1 MRIKIFYINT
11 TIFKIKYL
19 LFLSKRLILINKIC
33 DTIIMMYNYE
43 RKVNMSHRIVV
54 RKHEKIDYQRSTFFT
69 LAHTHYDKD
78 YYMENHW
85 HNSIEI
91 TYVVKGLK
99 VQQME
104 NKEVIAPAGTLLL
117 VNSGVIHDVDVKK
130 GLEGIVLLIDRNYID
145 HVCPQCI
152 ERGFSLEKEPLAKK
166 KIVDYLFKLVEAY
179 ENNNKVKANII
190 VLEIISVLAEQ
201 LMLEGHYIKEKHDD
215 ESYELVI
222 SIIKYIN
229 QHYQQ
234 KITLDKLALITNYNK
249 SYLSNIFKK
258 KTGITIF
265 EYLRNVRLEH
275 CLSDLKYKN
284 NTIVEIA
291 LNNGFANIQIFNR
304 VFKEVYQMTPKQY
317 REKNKK

>member
-1 MRIKIFYINT
+1 MR
-11 TIFKIKYL
+11 
-19 LFLSKRLILINKIC
+19 
-33 DTIIMMYNYE
+33 E
-43 RKVNMSHRIVV
+43 RIVV
-54 RKHEKIDYQRSTFFT
+54 RKHERINYSKNTFYTLLHTHHDKDNYIDY
-69 LAHTHYDKD
+69 
-78 YYMENHW
+78 HW

-99 VQQME
+99 VQCME
-104 NKEVIAPAGTLLL
+104 DEKIIAPTGTLLL
-117 VNSGVIHDVDVKK
+117 VNSGVIHDIDVKN
-130 GLEGIVLLIDRNYID
+130 GLEGIVLLIDRDYID
-145 HVCPQCI
+145 SICPKCKDH
-152 ERGFSLEKEPLAKK
+152 GFSLKTNLDASKE
-166 KIVDYLFKLVEAY
+166 IIDYLFKLVTAHEK
-179 ENNNKVKANII
+179 NNLLDAHII
-190 VLEIISVLAEQ
+190 VLKIIKILAEK
-201 LMLEGHYIKEKHDD
+201 LIVDGFYIKEKHDD

-304 VFKEVYQMTPKQY
+304 IFKEIYKITPKQY
-317 REKNKK
+317 RKNNI

>member
-1 MRIKIFYINT
+1 MR
-11 TIFKIKYL
+11 
-19 LFLSKRLILINKIC
+19 
-33 DTIIMMYNYE
+33 E
-43 RKVNMSHRIVV
+43 RIVV
-54 RKHEKIDYQRSTFFT
+54 RKHERINYSKNTFYTLLHTHHDKDNYIDY
-69 LAHTHYDKD
+69 
-78 YYMENHW
+78 HW

-99 VQQME
+99 VQCME
-104 NKEVIAPAGTLLL
+104 DEKIIAPTGTLLL
-117 VNSGVIHDVDVKK
+117 VNSGVIHDIDVKN
-130 GLEGIVLLIDRNYID
+130 GLEGIVLLIDRDYID
-145 HVCPQCI
+145 SICPKCKDH
-152 ERGFSLEKEPLAKK
+152 GFSLKTNLDASKE
-166 KIVDYLFKLVEAY
+166 IIDYLFKLVTAHEK
-179 ENNNKVKANII
+179 NNLLDAHII
-190 VLEIISVLAEQ
+190 VLKIIKILAEK
-201 LMLEGHYIKEKHDD
+201 LVVDGFYIKEKHDD

-304 VFKEVYQMTPKQY
+304 IFKEIYKITPKQY
-317 REKNKK
+317 RKKIIYKD

>member
-1 MRIKIFYINT
+1 MR
-11 TIFKIKYL
+11 
-19 LFLSKRLILINKIC
+19 
-33 DTIIMMYNYE
+33 E
-43 RKVNMSHRIVV
+43 RIVV
-54 RKHEKIDYQRSTFFT
+54 RKHERINYSKNTFYTLLHTHHDKDNYIDY
-69 LAHTHYDKD
+69 
-78 YYMENHW
+78 HW

-99 VQQME
+99 VQCME
-104 NKEVIAPAGTLLL
+104 DEKIIAPTGTLLL
-117 VNSGVIHDVDVKK
+117 VNSGVIHDIDVKN
-130 GLEGIVLLIDRNYID
+130 GLEGIVLLIDRDYID
-145 HVCPQCI
+145 SICPKCKDH
-152 ERGFSLEKEPLAKK
+152 GFSLKTNLDASKE
-166 KIVDYLFKLVEAY
+166 IIDYLFKLVTAHEK
-179 ENNNKVKANII
+179 NNLLDAHII
-190 VLEIISVLAEQ
+190 VLKIIKILAEK
-201 LMLEGHYIKEKHDD
+201 LIVDGFYIKEKHDD

-304 VFKEVYQMTPKQY
+304 IFKEIYKITPKQY
-317 REKNKK
+317 RKKTIYKN

>member
-1 MRIKIFYINT
+1 MR
-11 TIFKIKYL
+11 
-19 LFLSKRLILINKIC
+19 
-33 DTIIMMYNYE
+33 E
-43 RKVNMSHRIVV
+43 RIVV
-54 RKHEKIDYQRSTFFT
+54 RKHERINYSKNTFYTLLHTHHDKDNYIDY
-69 LAHTHYDKD
+69 
-78 YYMENHW
+78 HW

-99 VQQME
+99 VQCME
-104 NKEVIAPAGTLLL
+104 DEKIIAPTGTLLL
-117 VNSGVIHDVDVKK
+117 VNSGVIHDIDVKN
-130 GLEGIVLLIDRNYID
+130 GLEGIVLLIDRDYID
-145 HVCPQCI
+145 SICPKCKDH
-152 ERGFSLEKEPLAKK
+152 GFSLKTNLDASKE
-166 KIVDYLFKLVEAY
+166 IIDYLFKLVTAHEK
-179 ENNNKVKANII
+179 NNLLDAHII
-190 VLEIISVLAEQ
+190 VLKIIKILAEK
-201 LMLEGHYIKEKHDD
+201 LIVDGFYIKEKHDD

-304 VFKEVYQMTPKQY
+304 VFKEIYKITPKQY
-317 REKNKK
+317 RKNNI

>member
-1 MRIKIFYINT
+1 MR
-11 TIFKIKYL
+11 
-19 LFLSKRLILINKIC
+19 
-33 DTIIMMYNYE
+33 E
-43 RKVNMSHRIVV
+43 RIVV
-54 RKHEKIDYQRSTFFT
+54 RKHERINYSKNTFYTLLHTHHDKDNYIDY
-69 LAHTHYDKD
+69 
-78 YYMENHW
+78 HW

-99 VQQME
+99 VQCME
-104 NKEVIAPAGTLLL
+104 DEKIIAPTGTLLL
-117 VNSGVIHDVDVKK
+117 VNSGVIHDIDVKN
-130 GLEGIVLLIDRNYID
+130 GLEGIVLLIDRDYID
-145 HVCPQCI
+145 SICPKCKDH
-152 ERGFSLEKEPLAKK
+152 GFSLKTNLDASKE
-166 KIVDYLFKLVEAY
+166 IIDYLFKLVTAHEK
-179 ENNNKVKANII
+179 NNLLDAHII
-190 VLEIISVLAEQ
+190 VLKIIKILAEK
-201 LMLEGHYIKEKHDD
+201 LIVDGFYIKEKHDD

-304 VFKEVYQMTPKQY
+304 IFKEIYKITPKQY
-317 REKNKK
+317 RKKQYIKILLC

>member
-1 MRIKIFYINT
+1 MR
-11 TIFKIKYL
+11 
-19 LFLSKRLILINKIC
+19 
-33 DTIIMMYNYE
+33 E
-43 RKVNMSHRIVV
+43 RIVV
-54 RKHEKIDYQRSTFFT
+54 RKHERINYSKNTFYTLLHTHHDKDNYIDY
-69 LAHTHYDKD
+69 
-78 YYMENHW
+78 HW

-99 VQQME
+99 VQCME
-104 NKEVIAPAGTLLL
+104 DEKIIAPTGTLLL
-117 VNSGVIHDVDVKK
+117 VNSGVIHDIDVKN
-130 GLEGIVLLIDRNYID
+130 GLEGIVLLIDRDYID
-145 HVCPQCI
+145 SICPKCKDH
-152 ERGFSLEKEPLAKK
+152 GFSLKTNLDASKE
-166 KIVDYLFKLVEAY
+166 IIDYLFKLVTAHEK
-179 ENNNKVKANII
+179 NNLLDAHII
-190 VLEIISVLAEQ
+190 VLKIIKILAEK
-201 LMLEGHYIKEKHDD
+201 LIVDGFYIKEKHDD

>member
-1 MRIKIFYINT
+1 MR
-11 TIFKIKYL
+11 
-19 LFLSKRLILINKIC
+19 
-33 DTIIMMYNYE
+33 E
-43 RKVNMSHRIVV
+43 RIVV
-54 RKHEKIDYQRSTFFT
+54 RKHERINYSKNTFYTLLHTHHDKDNYIDY
-69 LAHTHYDKD
+69 
-78 YYMENHW
+78 HW

-99 VQQME
+99 VQCME
-104 NKEVIAPAGTLLL
+104 DEKIIAPTGTLLL
-117 VNSGVIHDVDVKK
+117 VNSGVIHDIDVKN
-130 GLEGIVLLIDRNYID
+130 GLEGIVLLIDREYID
-145 HVCPQCI
+145 SICPKCKDH
-152 ERGFSLEKEPLAKK
+152 GFSLKTNLDASKE
-166 KIVDYLFKLVEAY
+166 IIDYLFKLVTAHEK
-179 ENNNKVKANII
+179 NNLLDAHII
-190 VLEIISVLAEQ
+190 VLKIIKILAEK
-201 LMLEGHYIKEKHDD
+201 LIVDGFYIKEKHDD

-304 VFKEVYQMTPKQY
+304 IFKEIYKITPKQY
-317 REKNKK
+317 RKNNI

>member
-1 MRIKIFYINT
+1 MR
-11 TIFKIKYL
+11 
-19 LFLSKRLILINKIC
+19 
-33 DTIIMMYNYE
+33 E
-43 RKVNMSHRIVV
+43 RIVV
-54 RKHEKIDYQRSTFFT
+54 RKHERINYSKNTFYTLLHTHHDKDNYIDY
-69 LAHTHYDKD
+69 
-78 YYMENHW
+78 HW

-99 VQQME
+99 VQCME
-104 NKEVIAPAGTLLL
+104 DEKIIAPTGTLLL
-117 VNSGVIHDVDVKK
+117 VNSGVIHDIDVKN
-130 GLEGIVLLIDRNYID
+130 GLEGIVLLIDRDYID
-145 HVCPQCI
+145 SICPKCKDH
-152 ERGFSLEKEPLAKK
+152 GFSLKTNLDASKE
-166 KIVDYLFKLVEAY
+166 IIDYLFKLVTAHEK
-179 ENNNKVKANII
+179 NNLLDAHII
-190 VLEIISVLAEQ
+190 VLKIIKILAEK
-201 LMLEGHYIKEKHDD
+201 LIVDGFYIKEKHDD

-304 VFKEVYQMTPKQY
+304 IFKEIYKITPKQY
-317 REKNKK
+317 RKKQYI

>member
-1 MRIKIFYINT
+1 M
-11 TIFKIKYL
+11 
-19 LFLSKRLILINKIC
+19 
-33 DTIIMMYNYE
+33 
-43 RKVNMSHRIVV
+43 
-54 RKHEKIDYQRSTFFT
+54 
-69 LAHTHYDKD
+69 
-78 YYMENHW
+78 
-85 HNSIEI
+85 
-91 TYVVKGLK
+91 
-99 VQQME
+99 
-104 NKEVIAPAGTLLL
+104 
-117 VNSGVIHDVDVKK
+117 
-130 GLEGIVLLIDRNYID
+130 IDRDYID
-145 HVCPQCI
+145 SICPKCKDH
-152 ERGFSLEKEPLAKK
+152 GFSLKNNLDASKE
-166 KIVDYLFKLVEAY
+166 IIDYLFKLVTAHEK
-179 ENNNKVKANII
+179 NNLLDAHII
-190 VLEIISVLAEQ
+190 VLKIIKILAEK
-201 LMLEGHYIKEKHDD
+201 LIVDGFYIKEKHDD

-304 VFKEVYQMTPKQY
+304 IFKEIYKITPKQY
-317 REKNKK
+317 RKNNI

>member
-1 MRIKIFYINT
+1 MR
-11 TIFKIKYL
+11 
-19 LFLSKRLILINKIC
+19 
-33 DTIIMMYNYE
+33 E
-43 RKVNMSHRIVV
+43 RIVV
-54 RKHEKIDYQRSTFFT
+54 RKHERINYSKNTFYTLLHTHHDKDNYIDY
-69 LAHTHYDKD
+69 
-78 YYMENHW
+78 HW

-99 VQQME
+99 VQCME
-104 NKEVIAPAGTLLL
+104 DEKIIAPTGTLLL
-117 VNSGVIHDVDVKK
+117 VNSGVIHDIDVKN
-130 GLEGIVLLIDRNYID
+130 GLEGIVLLIDRDYID
-145 HVCPQCI
+145 SICPKCKDH
-152 ERGFSLEKEPLAKK
+152 GFSLKTNLDASKE
-166 KIVDYLFKLVEAY
+166 IIDYLFKLVTAHEK
-179 ENNNKVKANII
+179 NNLLDAHII
-190 VLEIISVLAEQ
+190 VLKIIKILAEK
-201 LMLEGHYIKEKHDD
+201 LIVDGFYIKEKHDD

-304 VFKEVYQMTPKQY
+304 IFKEIYKITPKQY
-317 REKNKK
+317 RKKQYLNYS

>member
-1 MRIKIFYINT
+1 MR
-11 TIFKIKYL
+11 
-19 LFLSKRLILINKIC
+19 
-33 DTIIMMYNYE
+33 E
-43 RKVNMSHRIVV
+43 RIVV
-54 RKHEKIDYQRSTFFT
+54 RKHERINYSKNTFYTLLHTHHDKDNYIDY
-69 LAHTHYDKD
+69 
-78 YYMENHW
+78 HW

-99 VQQME
+99 VQCME
-104 NKEVIAPAGTLLL
+104 DEKIIAPTGTLLL
-117 VNSGVIHDVDVKK
+117 VNSGVIHDIDVKN
-130 GLEGIVLLIDRNYID
+130 GLEGIVLLIDRDYID
-145 HVCPQCI
+145 SICPKCKDH
-152 ERGFSLEKEPLAKK
+152 GFSLKTNLDASKE
-166 KIVDYLFKLVEAY
+166 IIDYLFKLVTAHEK
-179 ENNNKVKANII
+179 NNLLDAHII
-190 VLEIISVLAEQ
+190 VLKIIKILAEK
-201 LMLEGHYIKEKHDD
+201 LIVDGFYIKEKHDD
-215 ESYELVI
+215 ESYELII

-304 VFKEVYQMTPKQY
+304 IFKEIYKITPKQY
-317 REKNKK
+317 RKKQCIKINED

>member
-1 MRIKIFYINT
+1 MR
-11 TIFKIKYL
+11 
-19 LFLSKRLILINKIC
+19 
-33 DTIIMMYNYE
+33 E
-43 RKVNMSHRIVV
+43 RIVV
-54 RKHEKIDYQRSTFFT
+54 RKHERINYSKNTFYTLLHTHHDKDNYIDY
-69 LAHTHYDKD
+69 
-78 YYMENHW
+78 HW

-99 VQQME
+99 VQCME
-104 NKEVIAPAGTLLL
+104 DEKIIAPTGTLLL
-117 VNSGVIHDVDVKK
+117 VNSGVIHDIDVKN
-130 GLEGIVLLIDRNYID
+130 GLEGIVLLVDRDYID
-145 HVCPQCI
+145 SICPKCKDH
-152 ERGFSLEKEPLAKK
+152 GFSLKTNLDASKE
-166 KIVDYLFKLVEAY
+166 IIDYLFKLVTAHEK
-179 ENNNKVKANII
+179 NNLLDAHII
-190 VLEIISVLAEQ
+190 VLKIIKILAEK
-201 LMLEGHYIKEKHDD
+201 LIVDGFYIKEKHDD

-234 KITLDKLALITNYNK
+234 KITLDKLALINNYNK

-304 VFKEVYQMTPKQY
+304 IFKEIYKITPKQY
-317 REKNKK
+317 RKNNI

>member
-1 MRIKIFYINT
+1 MR
-11 TIFKIKYL
+11 
-19 LFLSKRLILINKIC
+19 
-33 DTIIMMYNYE
+33 E
-43 RKVNMSHRIVV
+43 RIVV
-54 RKHEKIDYQRSTFFT
+54 RKHERINYSKNTFYTLLHTHHDKDNYIDY
-69 LAHTHYDKD
+69 
-78 YYMENHW
+78 HW

-99 VQQME
+99 VQCME
-104 NKEVIAPAGTLLL
+104 DEKIIAPTGTLLL
-117 VNSGVIHDVDVKK
+117 VNSGVIHDIDVKN
-130 GLEGIVLLIDRNYID
+130 GLEGIVLLIDRDYID
-145 HVCPQCI
+145 SICPKCKDH
-152 ERGFSLEKEPLAKK
+152 GFSLKTNLDASKE
-166 KIVDYLFKLVEAY
+166 IIDYLFKLVTAHKK
-179 ENNNKVKANII
+179 NNLLDAHII
-190 VLEIISVLAEQ
+190 VLKIIKILAEK
-201 LMLEGHYIKEKHDD
+201 LIVDGFYIKEKHDD

-304 VFKEVYQMTPKQY
+304 IFKEIYKITPKQY
-317 REKNKK
+317 RKNNI

>member
-1 MRIKIFYINT
+1 MR
-11 TIFKIKYL
+11 
-19 LFLSKRLILINKIC
+19 
-33 DTIIMMYNYE
+33 E
-43 RKVNMSHRIVV
+43 RIVV
-54 RKHEKIDYQRSTFFT
+54 RKHERINYSKNTFYTLLHTHHDKDNYIDY
-69 LAHTHYDKD
+69 
-78 YYMENHW
+78 HW

-99 VQQME
+99 VQCME
-104 NKEVIAPAGTLLL
+104 DEKIIAPTGTLLL
-117 VNSGVIHDVDVKK
+117 VNSGVIHDIDVKN
-130 GLEGIVLLIDRNYID
+130 GLEGIVLLIDRDYID
-145 HVCPQCI
+145 SICPKCKDH
-152 ERGFSLEKEPLAKK
+152 GFSLKTNLDASKE
-166 KIVDYLFKLVEAY
+166 IIDYLFKLVTAHEK
-179 ENNNKVKANII
+179 NNLLDAHII
-190 VLEIISVLAEQ
+190 VLKIIKILAEE
-201 LMLEGHYIKEKHDD
+201 LIVDGFYIKEKHDD

-304 VFKEVYQMTPKQY
+304 IFKEIYKITPKQY
-317 REKNKK
+317 RKNNI

>member
-1 MRIKIFYINT
+1 MR
-11 TIFKIKYL
+11 
-19 LFLSKRLILINKIC
+19 
-33 DTIIMMYNYE
+33 E
-43 RKVNMSHRIVV
+43 RIVV
-54 RKHEKIDYQRSTFFT
+54 RKHERINYSKNTFYTLLHTHHDKDNYIDY
-69 LAHTHYDKD
+69 
-78 YYMENHW
+78 HW

-99 VQQME
+99 VQCME
-104 NKEVIAPAGTLLL
+104 DEKSIAPTGTLLL
-117 VNSGVIHDVDVKK
+117 VNSGVIHDIDVKN
-130 GLEGIVLLIDRNYID
+130 GLEGIVLLIDRDYID
-145 HVCPQCI
+145 SICPKCKDH
-152 ERGFSLEKEPLAKK
+152 GFSLKTNLDVSKE
-166 KIVDYLFKLVEAY
+166 IIDYLFKLVTAHEK
-179 ENNNKVKANII
+179 NNLLDAHII
-190 VLEIISVLAEQ
+190 VLKIIKILAEK
-201 LMLEGHYIKEKHDD
+201 LIVDGFYIKEKHDD

-304 VFKEVYQMTPKQY
+304 IFKEIYKITPKQY
-317 REKNKK
+317 RKKQYIKINED

>member
-1 MRIKIFYINT
+1 MR
-11 TIFKIKYL
+11 
-19 LFLSKRLILINKIC
+19 
-33 DTIIMMYNYE
+33 E
-43 RKVNMSHRIVV
+43 RIVV
-54 RKHEKIDYQRSTFFT
+54 RKHERINYSKNTFYTLLHTHHDKDHYIDY
-69 LAHTHYDKD
+69 
-78 YYMENHW
+78 HW

-99 VQQME
+99 VQCME
-104 NKEVIAPAGTLLL
+104 DEKIIAPTGTLLL
-117 VNSGVIHDVDVKK
+117 VNSGVIHDIDVKN
-130 GLEGIVLLIDRNYID
+130 GLEGIVLLIDRDYID
-145 HVCPQCI
+145 SICPKCKDH
-152 ERGFSLEKEPLAKK
+152 GFSLKTNLDASKE
-166 KIVDYLFKLVEAY
+166 IIDYLFKLVTAHEK
-179 ENNNKVKANII
+179 NNLLDAHII
-190 VLEIISVLAEQ
+190 VLKIIKILAEK
-201 LMLEGHYIKEKHDD
+201 LIVDGFYIKEKHDD

-304 VFKEVYQMTPKQY
+304 IFKEIYKITPKQY
-317 REKNKK
+317 RKKQYIKINED

>member
-1 MRIKIFYINT
+1 MR
-11 TIFKIKYL
+11 
-19 LFLSKRLILINKIC
+19 
-33 DTIIMMYNYE
+33 E
-43 RKVNMSHRIVV
+43 RIVV
-54 RKHEKIDYQRSTFFT
+54 RKHERINYSKNTFYTLLHTHHDKDNYIDY
-69 LAHTHYDKD
+69 
-78 YYMENHW
+78 HW

-99 VQQME
+99 VQCME
-104 NKEVIAPAGTLLL
+104 DEKIIAPTGTLLL
-117 VNSGVIHDVDVKK
+117 VNSGVIHDIDVKN
-130 GLEGIVLLIDRNYID
+130 GLEGIVLLIDRDYID
-145 HVCPQCI
+145 SICPKCKDH
-152 ERGFSLEKEPLAKK
+152 GFSLKTNLDASKE
-166 KIVDYLFKLVEAY
+166 IIDYLFKLVTAPEK
-179 ENNNKVKANII
+179 NNLLDAHII
-190 VLEIISVLAEQ
+190 VLKIIKILAEK
-201 LMLEGHYIKEKHDD
+201 LIVDGFYIKEKHDD

-304 VFKEVYQMTPKQY
+304 IFKEIYKITPKQY
-317 REKNKK
+317 RKK

>member
-1 MRIKIFYINT
+1 MR
-11 TIFKIKYL
+11 
-19 LFLSKRLILINKIC
+19 
-33 DTIIMMYNYE
+33 E
-43 RKVNMSHRIVV
+43 RIVV
-54 RKHEKIDYQRSTFFT
+54 RKHERINYSKNTFYTLLHTHHDKDNYIDY
-69 LAHTHYDKD
+69 
-78 YYMENHW
+78 HW

-99 VQQME
+99 VQCME
-104 NKEVIAPAGTLLL
+104 DEKIIAPTGTLLL
-117 VNSGVIHDVDVKK
+117 VNSGVIHDIDVKN
-130 GLEGIVLLIDRNYID
+130 GLEGIVLLIDRDYID
-145 HVCPQCI
+145 SICPKCKDH
-152 ERGFSLEKEPLAKK
+152 GFSLKTNLDASKE
-166 KIVDYLFKLVEAY
+166 IIDYLFKLVTAHEK
-179 ENNNKVKANII
+179 NNLLDAHII
-190 VLEIISVLAEQ
+190 VLKIIKILAEK
-201 LMLEGHYIKEKHDD
+201 LIVDGFYIKEKHDD

-304 VFKEVYQMTPKQY
+304 IFKEIYKITPKQY
-317 REKNKK
+317 RKKIIYKD